1 MIETL
6 SSPIAGAG
14 AAVKFLRP
22 AGMDS
27 VADWA
32 EKKIWLTDRYSP
44 TRPGRLSL
52 DSMPYLREVLDSA
65 TNPAVHELT
74 LCFAVQ
80 CGKSTALQ
88 LILAHRIS
96 NRPTPAIVVLPSMKL
111 ARSISAERWMELVK
125 ANECLAKLCPD
136 DEDEMKLDEQ
146 RFKSSTVWWVG
157 ASPSQLSSRSAGL
170 CIADE
175 IDKFPD
181 WQTKESSP
189 LQLIGARME
198 SFPNWLYVQASTPTM
213 DHGVNIWTEFMRGD
227 QRYYFVSCPDCRH
240 EFALDWSGIRWDESA
255 QDQDTGQWNLEQVK
269 TSTHYECPGC
279 RRKILFHER
288 AEMMKAGRW
297 KPTAQ
302 GQPGRRSYN
311 LPALYSPNRTW
322 GELAVMFLQDKESI
336 RGLHHFVNSYMAKP
350 WTPAAA
356 TIKPSSIED
365 VIKGSP
371 EYVLGEVPLDPI
383 GMIMAVDVQQ
393 TELFFVIRA
402 YGKVGDKPW
411 SALVDYGQLIG
422 WDAVMQK
429 FATTYPVKGTD
440 KKAGCIGG
448 LVDSGYAARRTGGV
462 YEFVIKSGG
471 RFWAS
476 KGRGSGS
483 GMKASVLRQTVE
495 HLGRTLPL
503 VQYSD
508 DIFKQLLYIAKIKE
522 RTGSDW
528 WLPRNTGRD
537 YFTQLTGERMVE
549 RKLRFGQRE
558 LVWEKVGPNHLGDC
572 EKLVLVALENI
583 QSQNP

>member
-1 MIETL
+1 MIVTE
-6 SSPIAGAG
+6 SSSIVGAG

-22 AGMDS
+22 VGMDS
-27 VADWA
+27 VSEWA
-32 EKKIWLTDRYSP
+32 EQKIWLTDRYSP

-65 TNPAVHELT
+65 TNPSVHELT

-96 NRPTPAIVVLPSMKL
+96 NRPTPAMVVLPSMKL

-146 RFKSSTVWWVG
+146 RFKTSTVWWVG

-213 DHGVNIWTEFMRGD
+213 DHGVNIWTEFQRGD
-227 QRYYFVSCPDCRH
+227 QRYFFVQCPDCH
-240 EFALDWSGIRWDESA
+240 AEFHLEWGGVRWDEKA
-255 QDQDTGQWNLEQVK
+255 QDADTGEWDYRLVK
-269 TSTHYECPGC
+269 ESAHYECPGC
-279 RRKILFHER
+279 RRKIQFHER
-288 AEMMKAGRW
+288 AELMQAGRW
-297 KPTAQ
+297 KPTAT

-322 GELAVMFLQDKESI
+322 GELAVMFLQDRESI
-336 RGLHHFVNSYMAKP
+336 RGLHHFVNSYLAKP
-350 WTPAAA
+350 WTPAASTVKA
-356 TIKPSSIED
+356 SAVED
-365 VIKGSP
+365 VIKASP
-371 EYVLGEVPLDPI
+371 EYVLGEIPTTPEGL
-383 GMIMAVDVQQ
+383 IMGVDVQQ

-402 YGKVGDKPW
+402 YGKAGDRPW

-422 WDAVMQK
+422 WDAVMAK
-429 FATTYPVKGTD
+429 FAQSYPVKGSEQR
-440 KKAGCIGG
+440 AGCIGG

-471 RFWAS
+471 KFWAS

-522 RTGSDW
+522 RAGSDW

-537 YFTQLTGERMVE
+537 YIGQLTGERMVE

-583 QSQNP
+583 QSQNT